1 MSVYILPDTSE
12 ATVHAEFIVRAGYI
26 HQNEKNA
33 GFIPLYAKVFSETI
47 KNSQWLN
54 SYGVTFSYE
63 CSDMATKY
71 AFTFPPQVLDVVLE
85 NLAMQIFEPVYTDS
99 AILESYIQTKEDSK
113 NIASA
118 VTGFINRQIESTI
131 LKISPY
137 QQKASWPQGLEN
149 KTSITQIRQALDK
162 IAKAFYIPRN
172 CALFLTGAVDKKITQ
187 EKIQPV
193 FENYQSKRKI
203 PQKSEFTIKNKSES
217 KKYVL
222 VSSDFSE
229 ELNHLVLQYPATD
242 FEQNFSIDWILNF
255 LTADSD
261 YVNYSSVSHGMH
273 QRLVIQELTDS
284 KSSGINQIE
293 NLISTVTK
301 FYRK

>member
-1 MSVYILPDTSE
+1 MCGIGFLRPMLYSIPMKKLLICICFFFYFFNFLFSQEILENGMSVYILPDTSE

-131 LKISPY
+131 LKIIPY
-137 QQKASWPQGLEN
+137 QQKA
-149 KTSITQIRQALDK
+149 
-162 IAKAFYIPRN
+162 
-172 CALFLTGAVDKKITQ
+172 
-187 EKIQPV
+187 
-193 FENYQSKRKI
+193 
-203 PQKSEFTIKNKSES
+203 
-217 KKYVL
+217 
-222 VSSDFSE
+222 
-229 ELNHLVLQYPATD
+229 
-242 FEQNFSIDWILNF
+242 
-255 LTADSD
+255 
-261 YVNYSSVSHGMH
+261 
-273 QRLVIQELTDS
+273 
-284 KSSGINQIE
+284 
-293 NLISTVTK
+293 
-301 FYRK
+301 